1 MGNQPCILIADDE
14 KEIITVLKLFLEKEN
29 IRVIEAYD
37 GQAAYEI
44 MKRNEIDLAIVDIM
58 MPRMNGYELMKK
70 LQHEFDIPVIIL
82 SAKDKL
88 DDRVLGLELGADD
101 YITKPFEPLEV
112 TARIKAHL
120 RRLAKHHTDD
130 QFTIRFEDMRLDTEK
145 CMLFVG
151 TEEINLTKIEL
162 ALMEMFMCNPGK
174 VFTREQIFQ
183 AGWNDTTI
191 VDDNTIRVTISRL
204 RDKIGSDRIKTIRGL
219 GYRLE
224 VSR

>member
-1 MGNQPCILIADDE
+1 
-14 KEIITVLKLFLEKEN
+14 
-29 IRVIEAYD
+29 
-37 GQAAYEI
+37 
-44 MKRNEIDLAIVDIM
+44 
-58 MPRMNGYELMKK
+58 
-70 LQHEFDIPVIIL
+70 
-82 SAKDKL
+82 
-88 DDRVLGLELGADD
+88 
-101 YITKPFEPLEV
+101 
-112 TARIKAHL
+112 
-120 RRLAKHHTDD
+120 
-130 QFTIRFEDMRLDTEK
+130 
-145 CMLFVG
+145 MLFVG
-151 TEEINLTKIEL
+151 TEEITLTKIEL